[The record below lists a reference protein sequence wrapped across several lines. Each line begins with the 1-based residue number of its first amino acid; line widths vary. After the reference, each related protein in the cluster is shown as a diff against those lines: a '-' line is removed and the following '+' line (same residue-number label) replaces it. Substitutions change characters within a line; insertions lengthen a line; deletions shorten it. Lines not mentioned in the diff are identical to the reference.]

1 MFNSLEHEQF
11 IGFRSQSR
19 TFLYIIDLELLFD
32 TLAVHVPFVNWKA
45 PILSVCVF
53 PRNSVAL
60 FISWTHSMSATTV
73 VEYKAQWSRDGM
85 WQSQMKRKMSNEN
98 WDRMSSTRKK
108 GAKSM
113 DKTRTWNEDI
123 LNDSHVLFSYRCHS
137 KKSPVAHNKQTHF
150 SLFFFS
156 LVVTFR
162 RYTIFSRTTP
172 KQTRK
177 KWREKKTTTKRQT
190 RNPEVLES
198 SVRSAQAQVF
208 EEKRQEL
215 SWAPRSA
222 NVLSSICFIWH
233 CFQWFIPSTKS

>member
-1 MFNSLEHEQF
+1 MIKGRHVAIANEKKNVKW
-11 IGFRSQSR
+11 
-19 TFLYIIDLELLFD
+19 EL
-32 TLAVHVPFVNWKA
+32 
-45 PILSVCVF
+45 
-53 PRNSVAL
+53 R
-60 FISWTHSMSATTV
+60 
-73 VEYKAQWSRDGM
+73 
-85 WQSQMKRKMSNEN
+85 SNEQHREKN
-98 WDRMSSTRKK
+98 

-208 EEKRQEL
+208 ERARARKKDK
-215 SWAPRSA
+215 SWASRSA